1 MTKSE
6 TQQYLSNVY
15 SEWVQVNRDVSE
27 KGLSFFNYIQSLNN
41 FSQFSFGRNSAYQV
55 TAMWVTEW
63 NETLGL

>member
-6 TQQYLSNVY
+6 TQRYLSNVY

-27 KGLSFFNYIQSLNN
+27 KGFSFFGYINDLDN
-41 FSQFSFGRNSAYQV
+41 FSQFSFGRNSPYQV

-63 NETLGL
+63 NESLGL